1 MKSNKCKILYLAL
14 EMDIGGLQRVV
25 NLLIRKIN
33 KDKFIPYLCCLDR
46 GGIFFDQLDE
56 KSVIKYIL
64 GRRPGKFDL
73 KMFGKL
79 VRIIKDNRIDIIHSQ
94 NGCSAYS
101 ALAGRLT
108 EVKAI
113 IHTDHGRLI
122 PDRQTAILED
132 RFASHLMDH
141 VVGVS
146 AALTKYLAE
155 TVKINKRKLV
165 TIINGIEI
173 AKYEKLIPEHKRR
186 RKTELGYE
194 ADTMIIG
201 TVCRLDKIKNL
212 DLLIAIVPKMA
223 REMPNCR
230 VVIIGDGPEE
240 NHLKELACRLQVQ
253 SKVDFLGR
261 IEDVGKIL
269 PIYDLFVNT
278 SHSEGT
284 SMTIVEAMSCSL
296 PIVASAVGGNV
307 ELLDQSNGVLFEP
320 GNKDEFEEIVLDLI
334 KDTSRLERMGYES
347 RKKVERNLSIERA
360 VEQYEN
366 LYSKH
371 FSN

>member
-1 MKSNKCKILYLAL
+1 MKLNKCKILYLAL
-14 EMDIGGLQRVV
+14 EMDMGGLQRVV

-33 KDKFIPYLCCLDR
+33 KDKFMPYLCCLDR
-46 GGIFFDQLDE
+46 GGLFYEQLDAN
-56 KSVIKYIL
+56 SISKYIL
-64 GRRPGKFDL
+64 GRRPGKFDII
-73 KMFGKL
+73 MFGKL

-108 EVKAI
+108 GVKAI
-113 IHTDHGRLI
+113 IHTDHGRLV
-122 PDRQTAILED
+122 PERQAAIMED
-132 RFASHLMDH
+132 RYASYLMDR

-155 TVKINKRKLV
+155 TVKINRRKLV
-165 TIINGIEI
+165 TILNGIEI
-173 AKYEKLIPEHKRR
+173 SKYAKLLPEEKRR
-186 RKTELGYE
+186 RKTALGYE
-194 ADTMIIG
+194 PDAMIIG

-212 DLLIAIVPKMA
+212 DLLIGSIPEIA
-223 REMPNCR
+223 REMPKCR

-240 NHLKELACRLQVQ
+240 NHLKEMACRLQVQ

-307 ELLDQSNGVLFEP
+307 ELLDQSNGVLFES
-320 GNKDEFEEIVLDLI
+320 GNKAEFEKIVLELM
-334 KDTSRLERMGYES
+334 KDTNRLERMGYES
-347 RKKVERNLSIERA
+347 RKRVERNLSIERA

-366 LYSKH
+366 LYSEQFNK
-371 FSN
+371 

>member
-1 MKSNKCKILYLAL
+1 
-14 EMDIGGLQRVV
+14 
-25 NLLIRKIN
+25 
-33 KDKFIPYLCCLDR
+33 
-46 GGIFFDQLDE
+46 
-56 KSVIKYIL
+56 
-64 GRRPGKFDL
+64 
-73 KMFGKL
+73 
-79 VRIIKDNRIDIIHSQ
+79 
-94 NGCSAYS
+94 
-101 ALAGRLT
+101 
-108 EVKAI
+108 
-113 IHTDHGRLI
+113 
-122 PDRQTAILED
+122 
-132 RFASHLMDH
+132 MDH

>member
-1 MKSNKCKILYLAL
+1 
-14 EMDIGGLQRVV
+14 MDMGGLQRVV

-33 KDKFIPYLCCLDR
+33 KEYFMPYLCCLDR
-46 GGIFFDQLDE
+46 GGLFYEQLDAN
-56 KSVIKYIL
+56 SISKYIL
-64 GRRPGKFDL
+64 GRRPGKFDI

-79 VRIIKDNRIDIIHSQ
+79 VRIIKDNKIDIIHSQ

-108 EVKAI
+108 GVKAI

-122 PDRQTAILED
+122 PERQAAIMED
-132 RFASHLMDH
+132 RYASYLMDR

-155 TVKINKRKLV
+155 TVKINRRKLV

-173 AKYEKLIPEHKRR
+173 SKYAKLLPDEKRR
-186 RKTELGYE
+186 IKTALGYE
-194 ADTMIIG
+194 PDAMIIG

-212 DLLIAIVPKMA
+212 DLLIGSIPEIA
-223 REMPNCR
+223 REMPKCR

-240 NHLKELACRLQVQ
+240 NHLKEMVCRLQVQ

-296 PIVASAVGGNV
+296 PIVASAAGGNV

-320 GNKDEFEEIVLDLI
+320 GNKAEFEKIVLELM
-334 KDTSRLERMGYES
+334 KDTSRLEKMGDES
-347 RKKVERNLSIERA
+347 RKRVERNLSIERA

-366 LYSKH
+366 LYSEQ
-371 FSN
+371 FNN